1 MCASATSAN
10 VRVSRR
16 HEKPV
21 DVASRYVG
29 IEDPVWIEEKFISD
43 SKGQLFLKL
52 LLSLTLPKRMMFKSQ
67 LKSCSLIV

>member
-16 HEKPV
+16 REKPV

-29 IEDPVWIEEKFISD
+29 IEDPAWIDEKFIND
-43 SKGQLFLKL
+43 FKGQVFLKL
-52 LLSLTLPKRMMFKSQ
+52 LLSFTLSKPMMFKSQ
-67 LKSCSLIV
+67 LKVVN